1 MGTITAGVVLMRWPL
16 ISAILMFMASTLNIR
31 LRQSHYPALAIVS
44 TMMGVSASC
53 WFATGLLG
61 LTAAEIATSWLA
73 VKDTVIEVMSQAP
86 PAWPIP

>member
-16 ISAILMFMASTLNIR
+16 ISAMLMFMASTLNIK
-31 LRQSHYPALAIVS
+31 LRRSHYPALAIIS

-61 LTAAEIATSWLA
+61 LTAAEIATSWLTI
-73 VKDTVIEVMSQAP
+73 KDTLIEVMSQAP
-86 PAWPIP
+86 PAWPLP

>member
-16 ISAILMFMASTLNIR
+16 VSAILMFMASTLNIK
-31 LRQSHYPALAIVS
+31 LRRSHYPALAIIS
-44 TMMGVSASC
+44 TMMGVTASC
-53 WFATGLLG
+53 WFATSLLG

-73 VKDTVIEVMSQAP
+73 VKDSVIEVISNAP